1 MYKAAILDDYQNVGL
16 QYADWQSLAGEV
28 EVTVFTD
35 HLFDED
41 AIAERLAEFH
51 ILVLNRERTPFP
63 RSLLERLPN
72 LKLMTTSGM
81 YNRAT
86 DMDGARE
93 LGIDMCGTEMR
104 SAATPELT
112 WGLILSLARQIPKED
127 LNVREGRWQE
137 SVGVGLAGKVL
148 GIIGLGKLGTPVA
161 RIGQAF
167 EMDVAAWSPNL
178 TQERADAAGVRCI
191 DKETLMAG
199 SDFITLHMP
208 LSERSRGI
216 LQADDLAK
224 MKKTAFLINTSRGPL
239 IDETALINALQANA
253 FAGAGLDVYDVE
265 PLPASH
271 PFRSLKNTVVTPHLG
286 YVSRGTYE
294 VSFAQGVENIAA
306 WLKGA
311 PVRLINGG

>member
-35 HLFDED
+35 HLFDES

-63 RSLLERLPN
+63 RTLLERLPN

-81 YNRAT
+81 YNRST

-127 LNVREGRWQE
+127 RNVREGRWQGT
-137 SVGVGLAGKVL
+137 VGVGLAGKTL

-178 TQERADAAGVRCI
+178 TQERADEAGVRCV
-191 DKETLMAG
+191 DKDTLMEN

-239 IDETALINALQANA
+239 IDEAALINALQAEA

-265 PLPASH
+265 PLPADH
-271 PFRSLKNTVVTPHLG
+271 PFRSLENTVVTPHLG

-311 PVRLINGG
+311 PIRLINGA

>member
-16 QYADWQSLAGEV
+16 DFADWQRLGGDV
-28 EVTVFTD
+28 EVTAFND

-41 AIAERLAEFH
+41 TIAERLAEFH

-63 RSLLERLPN
+63 RSLLQRLPN

-81 YNRAT
+81 YNRSA
-86 DMDGARE
+86 DMEAARE
-93 LGIDMCGTEMR
+93 MGIDFCGTEMR

-112 WGLILSLARQIPKED
+112 WGLILALARQIPKED
-127 LNVREGRWQE
+127 RNVREGRWQE

-167 EMDVAAWSPNL
+167 NMEVAAWSPNM
-178 TQERADAAGVRCI
+178 TQSRADEAGVRCV
-191 DKETLMAG
+191 DKDTLIAE

-216 LQADDLAK
+216 LQAADLAK
-224 MKKTAFLINTSRGPL
+224 MKPTAFLINTSRGPL
-239 IDETALINALQANA
+239 IDETALINALEAKS

-265 PLPASH
+265 PLPADH
-271 PFRSLKNTVVTPHLG
+271 PFRRLDNTVVTPHLG
-286 YVSRGTYE
+286 YVSRDTYE
-294 VSFAQGVENIAA
+294 VSFGQAVENIEA

-311 PVRLINGG
+311 PIRLINGA

>member
-178 TQERADAAGVRCI
+178 TQERADAAGVRCV